1 MISACGTYCVSFGGD
16 KVGKLW
22 NLTNWEKISQ
32 FESHQGEVISLD
44 WSADNRMIVSGA
56 KDNKIKIWN
65 TLGQLKH
72 TVIDE
77 RFGEISALKIDNNT
91 MTVIFGD
98 SKGQVFK
105 FSLSF

>member
-1 MISACGTYCVSFGGD
+1 
-16 KVGKLW
+16 
-22 NLTNWEKISQ
+22 
-32 FESHQGEVISLD
+32 
-44 WSADNRMIVSGA
+44 MIVSGA

-105 FSLSF
+105 FCLSSQEVVNLSSQINCIDVIEDS